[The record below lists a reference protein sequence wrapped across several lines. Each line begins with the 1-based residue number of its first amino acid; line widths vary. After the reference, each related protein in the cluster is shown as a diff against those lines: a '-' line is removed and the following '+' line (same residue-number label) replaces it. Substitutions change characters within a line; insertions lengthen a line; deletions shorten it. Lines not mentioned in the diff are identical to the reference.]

1 MARLPHANRA
11 EAGSII
17 WVFLLGFASTLVSL
31 VMIGSRWRRLFT
43 TRSVHHTSSNLDTV
57 TVDRVLVPVPVPAS
71 ATANRP
77 APVDND
83 HGAAHPDQAGSGPVI
98 RLTIPSMPS
107 IGEMLRRA
115 RDFPIPVHA
124 TMGTRRLAIAGFA
137 AVVLAIGL
145 SPVGGTI
152 ATFVASLI
160 NPESTFQSGTVR
172 LASDG
177 AGSSAFS
184 LPALL
189 PGESVE
195 RVITVSQSGSL
206 DSRLDLAILPD
217 AASSN
222 SPLVTDPT
230 SGIQIIID
238 RCVAGA
244 WATTT
249 PVAAMPT
256 PPPAGARFA
265 CVPATP
271 SAVPSTQPV
280 YRGPLVPRGITR
292 PGTPTTT
299 PVPIPVADRLRPGD
313 EASLRIR
320 ASLPEQPWSGDR
332 TDDTA
337 TAPGGN
343 GSVAFEWRATGM
355 NANLSG
361 TPLATAP
368 TSPVTRTPVPATPAG
383 PAPTATSTASPTA
396 IATATGV
403 PSATMTASPTATQP
417 AYAGYAAA
425 FDGYGDDVLIGWAQP
440 IGPLSG
446 RPAWTFEAWVNPSD
460 LTGPRTIYSE
470 QDAYGAD
477 TLVIRLR
484 RDAQPQVLEAGL
496 RRNDTLTWFGI
507 ESPADIVTGTWT
519 HVAVTFEV
527 GSRLQLALNG
537 TVRLA
542 DTNSTDGRLASLD
555 SATVSTLARAGDG
568 SPGYAGAIDE
578 VRLWSVARAYDASN
592 ATYLQKLAGGEPRLL
607 VHYPISAYAS
617 TDARGA
623 TLADQS
629 GNGISGTLR
638 GGVRWIPSR
647 APVDR
652 PATPHSIGLSAATDT
667 GASTSDG
674 ITKLNAVTVTGR
686 ASAGSTVALFD
697 GSGTTAIATGTASSD
712 NTFAIPVTLAAGDH
726 SITGRATDSQSK
738 SSGTSVARVITVD
751 QTAPTTI
758 VNLTFADE
766 AGTPGP
772 YRQGTVVTVTAVL
785 AQNPT
790 DLAPSLTLNLVSGT
804 HIGGTLPS
812 TVLTSADGTTYTGTL
827 TIPAGNG
834 TVLPSLVAT
843 DIAGNQIA
851 SSNVRLPNPTAYVGS
866 DGTWS
871 MDGTGYATVS
881 VCGGATAAPP
891 AQWIWSSTCSVAWQ
905 THTFAKD
912 FSVSGLLTAATLDL
926 TIDNW
931 ASITING
938 DPVAWPY
945 SSNQYEAYAT
955 LTPFDVTGKVRS
967 GSNTISIY
975 AEDYGGGSGVLA
987 RLTMTGVPGFVIDNT
1002 APTVVLSY
1010 SDGGASNATGPYK
1023 SGDRVTVTASF
1034 TESNAISGTPTVTLA
1049 AGTYAGGTLPTVTLA
1064 LSSWMTYTGTFTIPA
1079 GNGTVKA
1086 SVSATDTAGNVL
1098 SASGVNGFTI
1108 DNTAPT
1114 VGEVQRQLVA
1124 ETSSTWNAPRYT
1136 VTATDSVGIA
1146 TVMLQTA
1153 TSSTGPWTDSGTA
1166 VTQPFS
1172 GSIYVV
1178 SGPTI
1183 SGTKWVRMSV
1193 KDAAGNESITD
1204 SVLVTVWNASSANAE
1219 WTTGGSAYF
1228 SGGWLVLTP
1237 SSGGQKG
1244 GGYFEPLVST
1254 GGQVSVSF
1262 DLEVNGSADGMCVP
1276 FFSSASAFLTG
1287 DAGGSL
1293 GCQGMA
1299 GTFFVGIEEYGTDTI
1314 RIGTPSNG
1322 LYSETTVS
1330 GLVNTSNSIRIT
1342 IILTPSG
1349 GSTLTDVRAQVGSA
1363 NPVQMASRTMSGTL
1377 PSAGILVGF
1386 TAGTGG
1392 ETAEHKIRNIVISGS
1407 N

>member
-1 MARLPHANRA
+1 M
-11 EAGSII
+11 
-17 WVFLLGFASTLVSL
+17 
-31 VMIGSRWRRLFT
+31 
-43 TRSVHHTSSNLDTV
+43 
-57 TVDRVLVPVPVPAS
+57 
-71 ATANRP
+71 
-77 APVDND
+77 
-83 HGAAHPDQAGSGPVI
+83 GP
-98 RLTIPSMPS
+98 
-107 IGEMLRRA
+107 
-115 RDFPIPVHA
+115 
-124 TMGTRRLAIAGFA
+124 RRLAIVGFA

-230 SGIQIIID
+230 SGIQIVID

-313 EASLRIR
+313 ETSLRIR
-320 ASLPEQPWSGDR
+320 ASLPEQPWTGDR

-383 PAPTATSTASPTA
+383 SAPTATSTASPTA

-403 PSATMTASPTATQP
+403 PSATMNASPTATQP

-440 IGPLSG
+440 IGSLSG
-446 RPAWTFEAWVNPSD
+446 RSAWTFEAWVNPSD

-470 QDAYGAD
+470 QDASGAD

-484 RDAQPQVLEAGL
+484 RDTQPQVLEAGL
-496 RRNDTLTWFGI
+496 RRSGTLTWFGV
-507 ESPADIVTGTWT
+507 EAPVDIVTGTWT
-519 HVAVTFEV
+519 HVAVTFEPA
-527 GSRLQLALNG
+527 SRLQLAING

-542 DTNSTDGRLASLD
+542 DTNSANGRLASPD
-555 SATVSTLARAGDG
+555 AATSSTLARAGDG
-568 SPGYAGAIDE
+568 SQGYAGAMDE
-578 VRLWSVARAYDASN
+578 VRLWSVARSYDASN
-592 ATYLQKLAGGEPRLL
+592 ATYLQKLAGGEPGLL

-623 TLADQS
+623 TLSDQS

-652 PATPHSIGLSAATDT
+652 PAAPHSIGLSASTDT
-667 GASTSDG
+667 GSSTTDG
-674 ITKLNAVTVTGR
+674 ITKSTAVTVTGR
-686 ASAGSTVALFD
+686 ASGGSTVALFD
-697 GSGTTAIATGTASSD
+697 GSGTTAIATGTAASD

-738 SSGTSVARVITVD
+738 SSGTSVARTITVD

-758 VNLTFADE
+758 VNLTFAD
-766 AGTPGP
+766 ASGSPGP
-772 YRQGTVVTVTAVL
+772 YRQGTVVTVAAVL

-790 DLAPSLTLNLVSGT
+790 DLAPSLTLNLVPGT
-804 HIGGTLPS
+804 HIGGTLSS

-843 DIAGNQIA
+843 DIAGNMIA

-881 VCGGATAAPP
+881 ACGGATSAPP
-891 AQWIWSSTCSVAWQ
+891 AQWIWSATCSVAWQ

-967 GSNTISIY
+967 GSNTISIS

-987 RLTMTGVPGFVIDNT
+987 RLTMTSVPGFVIDNT

-1219 WTTGGSAYF
+1219 WTIGGSAYF

>member
-1 MARLPHANRA
+1 M
-11 EAGSII
+11 
-17 WVFLLGFASTLVSL
+17 
-31 VMIGSRWRRLFT
+31 
-43 TRSVHHTSSNLDTV
+43 
-57 TVDRVLVPVPVPAS
+57 
-71 ATANRP
+71 
-77 APVDND
+77 
-83 HGAAHPDQAGSGPVI
+83 GP
-98 RLTIPSMPS
+98 
-107 IGEMLRRA
+107 
-115 RDFPIPVHA
+115 
-124 TMGTRRLAIAGFA
+124 RRLAIAGFA

-527 GSRLQLALNG
+527 GSRLQLAING

-592 ATYLQKLAGGEPRLL
+592 ATYLQKLAGGEPGLL

-697 GSGTTAIATGTASSD
+697 GSGTTAIATGTAASD

-738 SSGTSVARVITVD
+738 SSGTSVAHAITVD

-758 VNLTFADE
+758 VNLTFAD
-766 AGTPGP
+766 ASGSPGP
-772 YRQGTVVTVTAVL
+772 YRQGTVVTVAAVL

-790 DLAPSLTLNLVSGT
+790 DLAPSLTLNLVPGT
-804 HIGGTLPS
+804 HIGGTLSS

-843 DIAGNQIA
+843 DIAGNMIA

-881 VCGGATAAPP
+881 ACGGATSAPP

-938 DPVAWPY
+938 NPVTWPY
-945 SSNQYEAYAT
+945 SSNQWEAYAT
-955 LTPFDVTGKVRS
+955 LTPFDVTSKIRS

-975 AEDYGGGSGVLA
+975 AEDYGDGSGVIA

-1002 APTVVLSY
+1002 APTVVVTT
-1010 SDGGASNATGPYK
+1010 SDSGTANISGPYK
-1023 SGDRVTVTASF
+1023 SGDTVTIKATF
-1034 TESNAISGTPTVTLA
+1034 TETNGLRTAPSVALTNGTFT
-1049 AGTYAGGTLPTVTLA
+1049 GGTLPPVL
-1064 LSSWMTYTGTFTIPA
+1064 LSTGENGLEYIGTIIIPA

-1086 SVSATDTAGNVL
+1086 SVSATDTAGNVF
-1098 SASGVNGFTI
+1098 SASGLNGFTI

-1114 VGEVQRQLVA
+1114 VGEVQRQLIA
-1124 ETSSTWNAPRYT
+1124 ETTSTWNAPRYT

-1146 TVMLQTA
+1146 TVMVQAA
-1153 TSSTGPWTDSGTA
+1153 TSSNGPWADSGSA
-1166 VTQPFS
+1166 VTQPYS

-1178 SGPTI
+1178 PGPTM
-1183 SGTKWVRMSV
+1183 SGTTWVRMSV

-1204 SVLVTVWNASSANAE
+1204 SVLVTAWNASSGNAN

-1228 SGGWLVLTP
+1228 SDGWLVLTP

-1244 GGYFEPLVST
+1244 GGYFEPLVPT

-1262 DLEVNGSADGMCVP
+1262 DLDVSGSADGMCVP

-1330 GLVNTSNSIRIT
+1330 GLANTSNDIRIT

-1349 GSTLTDVRAQVGSA
+1349 GSTLIDVRAQVGSA

-1377 PSAGILVGF
+1377 PSAGTLVGF

-1392 ETAEHKIRNIVISGS
+1392 ETAVHRIRNIVISGS

>member
-1 MARLPHANRA
+1 MARLPHANRT
-11 EAGSII
+11 ESGSII

-31 VMIGSRWRRLFT
+31 AMIGSRWRRLFT

-57 TVDRVLVPVPVPAS
+57 TVDRGLVQVPVSAS

-77 APVDND
+77 EPVDND

-98 RLTIPSMPS
+98 RLTVPSLPS
-107 IGEMLRRA
+107 FGEVLRQA

-124 TMGTRRLAIAGFA
+124 TMGPRRLAIAGFA

-206 DSRLDLAILPD
+206 DARLDLAILPD
-217 AASSN
+217 AGSSN

-230 SGIQIIID
+230 TGIQIVID

-265 CVPATP
+265 CIPATP
-271 SAVPSTQPV
+271 SAVPSTEPV

-292 PGTPTTT
+292 NGTPTTT

-320 ASLPEQPWSGDR
+320 ASLPEQPWLGDR

-383 PAPTATSTASPTA
+383 PAPTTTSTASPTA

-417 AYAGYAAA
+417 AYAGYAVA
-425 FDGYGDDVLIGWAQP
+425 FDGYGDDVVIGWAQS

-446 RPAWTFEAWVNPSD
+446 RSAWTFEAWVNPSD

-470 QDAYGAD
+470 QDASGAD

-484 RDAQPQVLEAGL
+484 RDAQPQVLEVGL
-496 RRNDTLTWFGI
+496 RRSGTLTWFGV
-507 ESPADIVTGTWT
+507 EAPADIVTGTWT
-519 HVAVTFEV
+519 HVAVTFEA
-527 GSRLQLALNG
+527 GSRLQLAING

-542 DTNSTDGRLASLD
+542 DTNGANGRLASPDL
-555 SATVSTLARAGDG
+555 AIASTLARAGDG
-568 SPGYAGAIDE
+568 SQGYAGAIDE

-592 ATYLQKLAGGEPRLL
+592 AVYLQKLAGGEPNLL
-607 VHYPISAYAS
+607 VHYPVSAYAS

-623 TLADQS
+623 TLTDQS

-697 GSGTTAIATGTASSD
+697 GSGTTAIATGTAASD

-726 SITGRATDSQSK
+726 SITGRATDTQSK

-758 VNLTFADE
+758 VNLTFAD
-766 AGTPGP
+766 GSGSPGP

-790 DLAPSLTLNLVSGT
+790 DLAPSLTLNLVPGT
-804 HIGGTLPS
+804 HLGGTLPS
-812 TVLTSADGTTYTGTL
+812 AVLTSADGTTYTGTL
-827 TIPAGNG
+827 TVPAGNG

-843 DIAGNQIA
+843 DIAGNPIA
-851 SSNVRLPNPTAYVGS
+851 LSNVRLPTSYVGS
-866 DGTWS
+866 DDTWS

-881 VCGGATAAPP
+881 ACGGSTSAPP
-891 AQWIWSSTCSVAWQ
+891 AQWIWSSTCSVPWQ
-905 THTFAKD
+905 KHTFAKD
-912 FSVSGLLTAATLDL
+912 FSVSGLLTSATLDL

-931 ASITING
+931 ARITINN
-938 DPVAWPY
+938 DQVAWPY
-945 SSNQYEAYAT
+945 AQGESVPATWLTLISST
-955 LTPFDVTGKVRS
+955 VTSKLRP

-1002 APTVVLSY
+1002 AP
-1010 SDGGASNATGPYK
+1010 A
-1023 SGDRVTVTASF
+1023 
-1034 TESNAISGTPTVTLA
+1034 
-1049 AGTYAGGTLPTVTLA
+1049 
-1064 LSSWMTYTGTFTIPA
+1064 
-1079 GNGTVKA
+1079 
-1086 SVSATDTAGNVL
+1086 VS
-1098 SASGVNGFTI
+1098 
-1108 DNTAPT
+1108 
-1114 VGEVQRQLVA
+1114 EVQRQLVA
-1124 ETSSTWNAPRYT
+1124 ETLATWNAPRYT
-1136 VTATDSVGIA
+1136 VTATDTVGIA

-1153 TSSTGPWTDSGTA
+1153 TSSNGPWTDSGTA

-1178 SGPTI
+1178 PGPTI

-1204 SVLVTVWNASSANAE
+1204 SVLVTVWNASSGNAE
-1219 WTTGGSAYF
+1219 WTTGYSAYF

-1244 GGYFEPLVST
+1244 GGYFEPLIPT

-1262 DLEVNGSADGMCVP
+1262 DLEVNGSADGICVP

-1287 DAGGSL
+1287 GVGGSL

-1322 LYSETTVS
+1322 LYSETEISEAT
-1330 GLVNTSNSIRIT
+1330 LANTPNDIRIT

-1349 GSTLTDVRAQVGSA
+1349 SSTFIDVRAQVGSA
-1363 NPVQMASRTMSGTL
+1363 DPVQKASRTMSGTL

-1392 ETAEHKIRNIVISGS
+1392 EVAEHKIRNIVISGS

>member
-1 MARLPHANRA
+1 MARLPHANRT

-31 VMIGSRWRRLFT
+31 AMIGSRWRRLFT
-43 TRSVHHTSSNLDTV
+43 TRSRSIHHTSSNLDTV
-57 TVDRVLVPVPVPAS
+57 TVDRGLVPVPVPAS

-98 RLTIPSMPS
+98 RLTIPSLPS
-107 IGEMLRRA
+107 IGEVLRRA

-124 TMGTRRLAIAGFA
+124 TMGPRRLAIAGFA

-230 SGIQIIID
+230 SGIQIVID

-446 RPAWTFEAWVNPSD
+446 RPAWTFEAWVTPSD

-470 QDAYGAD
+470 QDASGAD

-484 RDAQPQVLEAGL
+484 RDTQPQVLEAGL
-496 RRNDTLTWFGI
+496 RRSGTLTWFGV
-507 ESPADIVTGTWT
+507 EAPVDIVTGTWT
-519 HVAVTFEV
+519 HVAVTFEA
-527 GSRLQLALNG
+527 GSRLQLAING

-542 DTNSTDGRLASLD
+542 DTNSANGRLASPD
-555 SATVSTLARAGDG
+555 IATASTLARAGDG

-592 ATYLQKLAGGEPRLL
+592 ASYLQKLAGGEPGLL

-726 SITGRATDSQSK
+726 SITGRATDTQSK
-738 SSGTSVARVITVD
+738 SSGTSVARAITVD

-758 VNLTFADE
+758 VNLTFAD
-766 AGTPGP
+766 GSGSPGP
-772 YRQGTVVTVTAVL
+772 FRQGTVVTVTAVL

-812 TVLTSADGTTYTGTL
+812 TVLTSVDGTTYTGTL

-891 AQWIWSSTCSVAWQ
+891 AQWIWSATCSVAWQ
-905 THTFAKD
+905 EHTFAKD

-938 DPVAWPY
+938 DQVAWPY
-945 SSNQYEAYAT
+945 AQGESVPATWLTLISST
-955 LTPFDVTGKVRS
+955 VTSKLRP

-987 RLTMTGVPGFVIDNT
+987 RLTMTGVPGF
-1002 APTVVLSY
+1002 
-1010 SDGGASNATGPYK
+1010 
-1023 SGDRVTVTASF
+1023 
-1034 TESNAISGTPTVTLA
+1034 
-1049 AGTYAGGTLPTVTLA
+1049 
-1064 LSSWMTYTGTFTIPA
+1064 
-1079 GNGTVKA
+1079 
-1086 SVSATDTAGNVL
+1086 
-1098 SASGVNGFTI
+1098 TI
-1108 DNTAPT
+1108 DNTAPV
-1114 VGEVQRQLVA
+1114 VGEVQRQLIA

-1153 TSSTGPWTDSGTA
+1153 TSSNGPWTDSGTA

-1183 SGTKWVRMSV
+1183 SGTTWVRMRV

-1204 SVLVTVWNASSANAE
+1204 SVLVTVWNASSGNAE

-1237 SSGGQKG
+1237 NSGGQKG
-1244 GGYFEPLVST
+1244 GGYFEPLVPT

-1299 GTFFVGIEEYGTDTI
+1299 GTFFVGIEEYDTDTI

-1330 GLVNTSNSIRIT
+1330 GLANTSNDIRIT

-1349 GSTLTDVRAQVGSA
+1349 GSTLIDVRAQVGSA
-1363 NPVQMASRTMSGTL
+1363 EPVQKASRTMSGTL

-1392 ETAEHKIRNIVISGS
+1392 EVAEHKIRNIVISGS

>member
-1 MARLPHANRA
+1 MARLPHANRT

-17 WVFLLGFASTLVSL
+17 WVFLLGFASTLVSMA
-31 VMIGSRWRRLFT
+31 MIGSRWRRLFT
-43 TRSVHHTSSNLDTV
+43 TRSVHHTPSNLDTV
-57 TVDRVLVPVPVPAS
+57 TVDRGLVPVPDSAS

-83 HGAAHPDQAGSGPVI
+83 HGAAHLDQAGSGPII
-98 RLTIPSMPS
+98 RLTIPSLPS
-107 IGEMLRRA
+107 IGEVLRRA

-124 TMGTRRLAIAGFA
+124 SIGQRRLAIAGFA

-470 QDAYGAD
+470 QDASGAD

-484 RDAQPQVLEAGL
+484 RDTQPQVLEAGL
-496 RRNDTLTWFGI
+496 RRNGTLTWFGV
-507 ESPADIVTGTWT
+507 EAPVDIVTGTWT

-527 GSRLQLALNG
+527 GSRLQLAING
-537 TVRLA
+537 MVRLA
-542 DTNSTDGRLASLD
+542 DTNSTDGRLASPD
-555 SATVSTLARAGDG
+555 SATVSILARAGDG

-592 ATYLQKLAGGEPRLL
+592 ATYLQKLAGGEPGLL

-697 GSGTTAIATGTASSD
+697 GSGTTAIATGTAASD

-726 SITGRATDSQSK
+726 SITGRATDPQSK

-751 QTAPTTI
+751 QTAPTT
-758 VNLTFADE
+758 
-766 AGTPGP
+766 
-772 YRQGTVVTVTAVL
+772 
-785 AQNPT
+785 
-790 DLAPSLTLNLVSGT
+790 
-804 HIGGTLPS
+804 
-812 TVLTSADGTTYTGTL
+812 
-827 TIPAGNG
+827 
-834 TVLPSLVAT
+834 
-843 DIAGNQIA
+843 
-851 SSNVRLPNPTAYVGS
+851 
-866 DGTWS
+866 
-871 MDGTGYATVS
+871 
-881 VCGGATAAPP
+881 
-891 AQWIWSSTCSVAWQ
+891 
-905 THTFAKD
+905 
-912 FSVSGLLTAATLDL
+912 
-926 TIDNW
+926 
-931 ASITING
+931 
-938 DPVAWPY
+938 
-945 SSNQYEAYAT
+945 
-955 LTPFDVTGKVRS
+955 
-967 GSNTISIY
+967 
-975 AEDYGGGSGVLA
+975 
-987 RLTMTGVPGFVIDNT
+987 
-1002 APTVVLSY
+1002 
-1010 SDGGASNATGPYK
+1010 
-1023 SGDRVTVTASF
+1023 
-1034 TESNAISGTPTVTLA
+1034 
-1049 AGTYAGGTLPTVTLA
+1049 
-1064 LSSWMTYTGTFTIPA
+1064 
-1079 GNGTVKA
+1079 
-1086 SVSATDTAGNVL
+1086 
-1098 SASGVNGFTI
+1098 
-1108 DNTAPT
+1108 
-1114 VGEVQRQLVA
+1114 GEVQRQLVA

-1146 TVMLQTA
+1146 TVMLQTG
-1153 TSSTGPWTDSGTA
+1153 TSSNGPWTDNGTA

-1172 GSIYVV
+1172 DSIYVV
-1178 SGPTI
+1178 PGPTI
-1183 SGTKWVRMSV
+1183 SGTTWVRMSV
-1193 KDAAGNESITD
+1193 KDAAGNESITG
-1204 SVLVTVWNASSANAE
+1204 SVLVTVWNASSGNAE

-1237 SSGGQKG
+1237 SSNGQKG
-1244 GGYFEPLVST
+1244 GGYFEPLVPT

-1262 DLEVNGSADGMCVP
+1262 DLEVNGSADGICVP

-1299 GTFFVGIEEYGTDTI
+1299 GTFFVGIEEYGTDTV

-1322 LYSETTVS
+1322 LYSETTVY
-1330 GLVNTSNSIRIT
+1330 GLANTSNDIRIT

-1349 GSTLTDVRAQVGSA
+1349 SSTLIDVRAQVGSA

-1377 PSAGILVGF
+1377 PSAGTLVGF

>member
-1 MARLPHANRA
+1 M
-11 EAGSII
+11 
-17 WVFLLGFASTLVSL
+17 
-31 VMIGSRWRRLFT
+31 
-43 TRSVHHTSSNLDTV
+43 
-57 TVDRVLVPVPVPAS
+57 
-71 ATANRP
+71 
-77 APVDND
+77 
-83 HGAAHPDQAGSGPVI
+83 GP
-98 RLTIPSMPS
+98 
-107 IGEMLRRA
+107 
-115 RDFPIPVHA
+115 
-124 TMGTRRLAIAGFA
+124 RRLAIAGFV
-137 AVVLAIGL
+137 AVVLAIGV

-152 ATFVASLI
+152 ATFVASFI
-160 NPESTFQSGTVR
+160 NPGSAFQSGTVR

-206 DSRLDLAILPD
+206 DARLDLAILPD
-217 AASSN
+217 DASSN

-249 PVAAMPT
+249 PVAGVAT

-271 SAVPSTQPV
+271 GAVPSTQPV

-313 EASLRIR
+313 DASLRIR

-383 PAPTATSTASPTA
+383 PAPTATSTGSPTA
-396 IATATGV
+396 TAV

-417 AYAGYAAA
+417 AYAGYAVA
-425 FDGYGDDVLIGWAQP
+425 FDGYGDDVRMNWTQA
-440 IGPLSG
+440 IGPISG
-446 RPAWTFEAWVNPSD
+446 RSAWTFESWVNPSE

-470 QDAYGAD
+470 QDASGAD
-477 TLVIRLR
+477 TLVVRLR
-484 RDAQPQVLEAGL
+484 RDAHPHVLEAGL
-496 RRNDTLTWFGI
+496 RRNGTLTWFGV
-507 ESPADIVTGTWT
+507 EAPVDIVTGTWT

-527 GSRLQLALNG
+527 GSRLQLAING

-542 DTNSTDGRLASLD
+542 DTNSANGRLASPD
-555 SATVSTLARAGDG
+555 SAAVSTLARAGDG
-568 SPGYAGAIDE
+568 SQGYAGAIDE

-592 ATYLQKLAGGEPRLL
+592 ATYLQKLAGGEPGLL

-629 GNGISGTLR
+629 GNGIDGTLR

-652 PATPHSIGLSAATDT
+652 PATPHSIGLSASTDT
-667 GASTSDG
+667 GASTTDG
-674 ITKLNAVTVTGR
+674 ITKLTAVTLIGR
-686 ASAGSTVALFD
+686 ASAGSVVALFD
-697 GSGTTAIATGTASSD
+697 GSGTTAIATGTAASD
-712 NTFAIPVTLAAGDH
+712 NTFAIPVTLVAGDH
-726 SITGRATDSQSK
+726 PITARATDSQSK
-738 SSGTSVARVITVD
+738 SSGTSVARAITVD

-758 VNLTFADE
+758 VNLTFAD
-766 AGTPGP
+766 ASGSPGP
-772 YRQGTVVTVTAVL
+772 YRQGTVVTVAAVL

-790 DLAPSLTLNLVSGT
+790 DLVPSLTLNLVSGT

-812 TVLTSADGTTYTGTL
+812 TVLTSVDGTTYTGTL

-843 DIAGNQIA
+843 DIAGNPIA
-851 SSNVRLPNPTAYVGS
+851 STNVRLPNPTA
-866 DGTWS
+866 
-871 MDGTGYATVS
+871 
-881 VCGGATAAPP
+881 
-891 AQWIWSSTCSVAWQ
+891 
-905 THTFAKD
+905 
-912 FSVSGLLTAATLDL
+912 
-926 TIDNW
+926 
-931 ASITING
+931 
-938 DPVAWPY
+938 
-945 SSNQYEAYAT
+945 
-955 LTPFDVTGKVRS
+955 
-967 GSNTISIY
+967 
-975 AEDYGGGSGVLA
+975 
-987 RLTMTGVPGFVIDNT
+987 FV
-1002 APTVVLSY
+1002 
-1010 SDGGASNATGPYK
+1010 
-1023 SGDRVTVTASF
+1023 
-1034 TESNAISGTPTVTLA
+1034 
-1049 AGTYAGGTLPTVTLA
+1049 
-1064 LSSWMTYTGTFTIPA
+1064 
-1079 GNGTVKA
+1079 
-1086 SVSATDTAGNVL
+1086 
-1098 SASGVNGFTI
+1098 I

-1136 VTATDSVGIA
+1136 VTATDTYGVA
-1146 TVMLQTA
+1146 TVNLQT
-1153 TSSTGPWTDSGTA
+1153 SSASSGIFTDYGSA
-1166 VTQPFS
+1166 VMQPYS

-1178 SGPTI
+1178 PGPTI
-1183 SGTKWVRMSV
+1183 SGITWVRMRV
-1193 KDAAGNESITD
+1193 KDWAGNESTTEP
-1204 SVLVTVWNASSANAE
+1204 VLVTVWNASSTNAD

-1237 SSGGQKG
+1237 DSWNQKG
-1244 GGYFEPLVST
+1244 GGYFKPFVPT

-1262 DLEVNGSADGMCVP
+1262 DLGVRGSADGMCVP
-1276 FFSSASAFLTG
+1276 FFSSDSAFLTG
-1287 DAGGSL
+1287 GTGGSL

-1314 RIGTPSNG
+1314 RIGTPANG
-1322 LYSETTVS
+1322 LYFETETPGFS
-1330 GLVNTSNSIRIT
+1330 PAWDDIRIT
-1342 IILTPSG
+1342 ITLTPSG
-1349 GSTLTDVRAQVGSA
+1349 SSTLIDVRAQVGAGS
-1363 NPVQMASRTMSGTL
+1363 PFLVASQTMSGTL
-1377 PSAGILVGF
+1377 PSTGTLVGF

-1392 ETAEHKIRNIVISGS
+1392 EFAEHKIRNIVISGS

>member
-1 MARLPHANRA
+1 MARLPHANRT
-11 EAGSII
+11 ESGSII

-31 VMIGSRWRRLFT
+31 AMIGSRWRRLFT
-43 TRSVHHTSSNLDTV
+43 TRFVRHTPSNLDTV
-57 TVDRVLVPVPVPAS
+57 TVDRGLVPVPVPES
-71 ATANRP
+71 ATASRP
-77 APVDND
+77 APVGND
-83 HGAAHPDQAGSGPVI
+83 HGAGHLDQAGSGPVI
-98 RLTIPSMPS
+98 RLTIPSLPS
-107 IGEMLRRA
+107 FGEVLRQA
-115 RDFPIPVHA
+115 RVFPIPVHA
-124 TMGTRRLAIAGFA
+124 TMGPRRLAIAAFA

-160 NPESTFQSGTVR
+160 NPESAFQSGTVR
-172 LASDG
+172 LGSDG

-206 DSRLDLAILPD
+206 DARLDLAILPD
-217 AASSN
+217 AGSSN

-230 SGIQIIID
+230 TGIQIVID

-265 CVPATP
+265 CIPATP
-271 SAVPSTQPV
+271 SAVPSTEPV

-292 PGTPTTT
+292 NGTPTTT

-320 ASLPEQPWSGDR
+320 ASLPEQPWLGDR

-417 AYAGYAAA
+417 AYAGYAVA
-425 FDGYGDDVLIGWAQP
+425 FDGYGDDVLIGWAQS

-446 RPAWTFEAWVNPSD
+446 RSAWTFEAWVNPSD

-470 QDAYGAD
+470 QDASGAD

-484 RDAQPQVLEAGL
+484 RDAQPQVLEVGL
-496 RRNDTLTWFGI
+496 RRSGTLTWFGV
-507 ESPADIVTGTWT
+507 EAPADIVTGTWT

-527 GSRLQLALNG
+527 GSRLQLAING

-542 DTNSTDGRLASLD
+542 DTNGANGRLAAPDL
-555 SATVSTLARAGDG
+555 AIASTLARAGDG

-592 ATYLQKLAGGEPRLL
+592 AMYLQKLAGGEPNLL
-607 VHYPISAYAS
+607 VHYPVSAYAS
-617 TDARGA
+617 SDARGA

-667 GASTSDG
+667 GASATDG

-697 GSGTTAIATGTASSD
+697 GSGTTAIATGTAASD

-726 SITGRATDSQSK
+726 SITGRATDTQSK

-758 VNLTFADE
+758 VNLTFADA
-766 AGTPGP
+766 AGSPGP
-772 YRQGTVVTVTAVL
+772 FRQGTVVTVTAVL
-785 AQNPT
+785 AENPT
-790 DLAPSLTLNLVSGT
+790 DLAPAVSVNLGSGT
-804 HIGGTLPS
+804 YVGGTLPS
-812 TVLTSADGTTYTGTL
+812 TVLTSADGTTFTGTL
-827 TIPAGNG
+827 TVPAGNG

-843 DIAGNQIA
+843 DIAGNPIA
-851 SSNVRLPNPTAYVGS
+851 SSNVRLPNPTSYVGS

-881 VCGGATAAPP
+881 ACGGSTSAPP
-891 AQWIWSSTCSVAWQ
+891 AQWIWSATCSVPWQ
-905 THTFAKD
+905 KHTFAKD
-912 FSVSGLLTAATLDL
+912 FSVSGLLTSATLDL

-931 ASITING
+931 ARITINN
-938 DPVAWPY
+938 DQVAWPY
-945 SSNQYEAYAT
+945 TSEQYEAYAT
-955 LTPFDVTGKVRS
+955 LTPFDVTGKIRP

-1002 APTVVLSY
+1002 AP
-1010 SDGGASNATGPYK
+1010 A
-1023 SGDRVTVTASF
+1023 
-1034 TESNAISGTPTVTLA
+1034 
-1049 AGTYAGGTLPTVTLA
+1049 
-1064 LSSWMTYTGTFTIPA
+1064 
-1079 GNGTVKA
+1079 
-1086 SVSATDTAGNVL
+1086 VS
-1098 SASGVNGFTI
+1098 
-1108 DNTAPT
+1108 
-1114 VGEVQRQLVA
+1114 EVQRQLIA

-1153 TSSTGPWTDSGTA
+1153 TSSNGPWTDSGTA

-1178 SGPTI
+1178 PGPTI

-1204 SVLVTVWNASSANAE
+1204 SVLVTVWNASSGNAE

-1244 GGYFEPLVST
+1244 GGYFEPLVPT

-1262 DLEVNGSADGMCVP
+1262 DLEVNGSADGICVP

-1287 DAGGSL
+1287 GAGGSL

-1330 GLVNTSNSIRIT
+1330 GLANTSNDIRIT

-1349 GSTLTDVRAQVGSA
+1349 SSTLIDVRAQVGSA
-1363 NPVQMASRTMSGTL
+1363 DPVQKASRTMSGTL
-1377 PSAGILVGF
+1377 PSAGTLVGF

-1392 ETAEHKIRNIVISGS
+1392 EVAEHKIRNIVISGS

>member
-1 MARLPHANRA
+1 MARLPRANRT

-43 TRSVHHTSSNLDTV
+43 SRSPAVHHTSSDWDTV
-57 TVDRVLVPVPVPAS
+57 AIDRGLGSVPVARSV
-71 ATANRP
+71 TGNRP
-77 APVDND
+77 VPVDND
-83 HGAAHPDQAGSGPVI
+83 HGAAHLGQAGSGPVI
-98 RLTIPSMPS
+98 RLTFPSLPS
-107 IGEMLRRA
+107 IGEILRRA
-115 RDFPIPVHA
+115 RAFAIPVHA
-124 TMGTRRLAIAGFA
+124 TMGPRRLAIAGFA

-152 ATFVASLI
+152 ATFVASFI
-160 NPESTFQSGTVR
+160 NPGSAFQSGTVR

-177 AGSSAFS
+177 AGSYAFS

-206 DSRLDLAILPD
+206 DARLDLAILPD
-217 AASSN
+217 DASSN

-249 PVAAMPT
+249 PVAGVAT

-271 SAVPSTQPV
+271 GAVPSTQPV

-313 EASLRIR
+313 DASLRIR
-320 ASLPEQPWSGDR
+320 ASLPEQPWSGVR

-383 PAPTATSTASPTA
+383 PAPTATSTGSPTA
-396 IATATGV
+396 IATATAV

-417 AYAGYAAA
+417 AYAGYAVA
-425 FDGYGDDVLIGWAQP
+425 FDGYGDDVRMNWTQA
-440 IGPLSG
+440 IGPISG
-446 RPAWTFEAWVNPSD
+446 RSAWTFEAWVNPSD

-470 QDAYGAD
+470 QDASGAD
-477 TLVIRLR
+477 TLVVRLR

-496 RRNDTLTWFGI
+496 RRNGTLTWFGV
-507 ESPADIVTGTWT
+507 EAPVDIVTGTWT

-527 GSRLQLALNG
+527 GSRLQLAING

-542 DTNSTDGRLASLD
+542 DTNSANGRLASPD
-555 SATVSTLARAGDG
+555 SAAVSTLARAGDG
-568 SPGYAGAIDE
+568 SQGYAGAIDE

-592 ATYLQKLAGGEPRLL
+592 ATYLQKLAGGEPGLL

-629 GNGISGTLR
+629 GNGIDGTLR

-652 PATPHSIGLSAATDT
+652 PATPHSIGLSASTDT
-667 GASTSDG
+667 GASTTDG
-674 ITKLNAVTVTGR
+674 ITKLTAVTLIGR
-686 ASAGSTVALFD
+686 ASAGSVVALFD
-697 GSGTTAIATGTASSD
+697 GSGTTAIATGTAASD
-712 NTFAIPVTLAAGDH
+712 NTFAIPVTLVAGDH
-726 SITGRATDSQSK
+726 PITARATDSQSK
-738 SSGTSVARVITVD
+738 SSGTSVARAITVD

-758 VNLTFADE
+758 VNLTFAD
-766 AGTPGP
+766 ASGSPGP
-772 YRQGTVVTVTAVL
+772 YRQGTVVTVAAVL

-790 DLAPSLTLNLVSGT
+790 DLVPSLTLNLVSGT

-812 TVLTSADGTTYTGTL
+812 TVLTSVDGTTYTGTL

-843 DIAGNQIA
+843 DIAGNPIA
-851 SSNVRLPNPTAYVGS
+851 STNVRLPNPTAYVGS
-866 DGTWS
+866 DDTWS

-905 THTFAKD
+905 KHTFAKD

-945 SSNQYEAYAT
+945 AQGQSFEAT
-955 LTPFDVTGKVRS
+955 RSTITSIPVTSKIRS

-1002 APTVVLSY
+1002 APTV
-1010 SDGGASNATGPYK
+1010 
-1023 SGDRVTVTASF
+1023 
-1034 TESNAISGTPTVTLA
+1034 
-1049 AGTYAGGTLPTVTLA
+1049 
-1064 LSSWMTYTGTFTIPA
+1064 
-1079 GNGTVKA
+1079 
-1086 SVSATDTAGNVL
+1086 
-1098 SASGVNGFTI
+1098 
-1108 DNTAPT
+1108 
-1114 VGEVQRQLVA
+1114 GEVQRQLVA

-1136 VTATDSVGIA
+1136 VTATDTYGVA
-1146 TVMLQTA
+1146 TVNLQT
-1153 TSSTGPWTDSGTA
+1153 SSASSGIFTDYGSA
-1166 VTQPFS
+1166 VMQPYS

-1178 SGPTI
+1178 PGPTI
-1183 SGTKWVRMSV
+1183 SGITWVRMRV
-1193 KDAAGNESITD
+1193 KDWAGNESTTEP
-1204 SVLVTVWNASSANAE
+1204 VLVTVWNASSTNAD

-1237 SSGGQKG
+1237 DSWNQKG
-1244 GGYFEPLVST
+1244 GGYFKPFVPT

-1262 DLEVNGSADGMCVP
+1262 DLGVRGSADGMCVP
-1276 FFSSASAFLTG
+1276 FFSSDSAFLTG
-1287 DAGGSL
+1287 GTGGSL

-1314 RIGTPSNG
+1314 RIGTPANG
-1322 LYSETTVS
+1322 LYFETETPGFS
-1330 GLVNTSNSIRIT
+1330 PAWDDIRIT
-1342 IILTPSG
+1342 ITLTPSG
-1349 GSTLTDVRAQVGSA
+1349 SSTLIDVRAQVGAGS
-1363 NPVQMASRTMSGTL
+1363 PFLVASQTMSGTL
-1377 PSAGILVGF
+1377 PSTGTLVGF

-1392 ETAEHKIRNIVISGS
+1392 EFAEHKIRNIVISGS

>member
-1 MARLPHANRA
+1 MVRLPHSNRT

-31 VMIGSRWRRLFT
+31 AMIGSRWRRFIG
-43 TRSVHHTSSNLDTV
+43 TRTPSVHHASSNPDAV
-57 TVDRVLVPVPVPAS
+57 AVSVGRGVGPIPVPMGV
-71 ATANRP
+71 TGNQP
-77 APVDND
+77 APVDAD
-83 HGAAHPDQAGSGPVI
+83 HGEAHANQAGWGGDTGPVI
-98 RLTIPSMPS
+98 RLTLPSLPT
-107 IGEMLRRA
+107 IGELLRRTRTFA
-115 RDFPIPVHA
+115 ISVHV
-124 TMGTRRLAIAGFA
+124 TIGPQRLAIAGFA
-137 AVVLAIGL
+137 TVVLAIGL

-160 NPESTFQSGTVR
+160 NPDSTFQSGTVR

-195 RVITVSQSGSL
+195 RIITVSQSGSL

-230 SGIQIIID
+230 SGIQIVID

-249 PVAAMPT
+249 PVAAVPS

-271 SAVPSTQPV
+271 SEVPSTQPV

-337 TAPGGN
+337 TAPGGS

-361 TPLATAP
+361 TALATAP

-383 PAPTATSTASPTA
+383 PVPTATSTASPTA

-417 AYAGYAAA
+417 AYAGYAVA
-425 FDGYGDDVLIGWAQP
+425 FDGYGDDVRINWTQP

-446 RPAWTFEAWVNPSD
+446 RSAWTFESWVNPSD

-470 QDAYGAD
+470 QDNSGAD
-477 TLVIRLR
+477 TLVIRLS
-484 RDAQPQVLEAGL
+484 RDTQPQVLEAGL
-496 RRNDTLTWFGI
+496 RRNGTMSWFGV
-507 ESPADIVTGTWT
+507 EAPADIVTGTWT
-519 HVAVTFEV
+519 HVAVTFEA
-527 GSRLQLALNG
+527 GSRVQLVING
-537 TVRLA
+537 AVRLA
-542 DTNSTDGRLASLD
+542 ETNSENGPLASPD
-555 SATVSTLARAGDG
+555 TATVSTLARAGDG
-568 SPGYAGAIDE
+568 SQGYAGAIDE

-592 ATYLQKLAGGEPRLL
+592 ATYLQKLAGGEPGLL

-629 GNGISGTLR
+629 GIGIGGTLR

-667 GASTSDG
+667 GSSTTDG
-674 ITKLNAVTVTGR
+674 ITKLTAVTVTGR

-697 GSGTTAIATGTASSD
+697 GTGTTAIGTGTAASD
-712 NTFAIPVTLAAGDH
+712 NTFAIPVTLAVGDH
-726 SITGRATDSQSK
+726 STTGRATDSQAK
-738 SSGTSVARVITVD
+738 SSGTSVARTITVD
-751 QTAPTTI
+751 QTAPATI
-758 VNLTFADE
+758 VNLTFAD
-766 AGTPGP
+766 ASGSPGP

-785 AQNPT
+785 AVNPT

-804 HIGGTLPS
+804 HTGGTLPS
-812 TVLTSADGTTYTGTL
+812 AVLTSVDGTTYTGTL

-834 TVLPSLVAT
+834 TVFPSLVAT
-843 DIAGNQIA
+843 DIAGNLIA

-866 DGTWS
+866 DATWS
-871 MDGTGYATVS
+871 MDGTESAIES
-881 VCGGATAAPP
+881 ACGGATAAPP
-891 AQWIWSSTCSVAWQ
+891 GQWIWSSTCSEAWQ
-905 THTFAKD
+905 KHTFAKD
-912 FSVSGLLTAATLDL
+912 FTVSGLPTAATLDL

-938 DPVAWPY
+938 DPVSWPY
-945 SSNQYEAYAT
+945 AQGQSVPAAWST
-955 LTPFDVTGKVRS
+955 ITTITVTSKIRS
-967 GSNTISIY
+967 GSNTISIS

-1002 APTVVLSY
+1002 APTV
-1010 SDGGASNATGPYK
+1010 GK
-1023 SGDRVTVTASF
+1023 
-1034 TESNAISGTPTVTLA
+1034 
-1049 AGTYAGGTLPTVTLA
+1049 
-1064 LSSWMTYTGTFTIPA
+1064 
-1079 GNGTVKA
+1079 
-1086 SVSATDTAGNVL
+1086 
-1098 SASGVNGFTI
+1098 
-1108 DNTAPT
+1108 
-1114 VGEVQRQLVA
+1114 VQRQLIA
-1124 ETSSTWNAPRYT
+1124 ETTSTWNAPRYT
-1136 VTATDSVGIA
+1136 VTATDSVGIE

-1153 TSSTGPWTDSGTA
+1153 TSSNGPWADSGTA
-1166 VTQPFS
+1166 VTQPDSDDIF
-1172 GSIYVV
+1172 VV
-1178 SGPTI
+1178 PGPTI
-1183 SGTKWVRMSV
+1183 SGTTWVRMRV
-1193 KDAAGNESITD
+1193 TDTTGNEAITD
-1204 SVLVTVWNASSANAE
+1204 PVLVTVWNASSGNAD

-1244 GGYFEPLVST
+1244 GGYFESLVPT

-1262 DLEVNGSADGMCVP
+1262 DLDVSGSADGMCVP
-1276 FFSSASAFLTG
+1276 IFSSASAFLTG
-1287 DAGGSL
+1287 GAGGSL

-1299 GTFFVGIEEYGTDTI
+1299 GTFFVGIEEYGDDTI
-1314 RIGTPSNG
+1314 RIGTPSDY
-1322 LYSETTVS
+1322 LYSETAIST
-1330 GLVNTSNSIRIT
+1330 LANTSNDIRIT
-1342 IILTPSG
+1342 IIMTP
-1349 GSTLTDVRAQVGSA
+1349 
-1363 NPVQMASRTMSGTL
+1363 
-1377 PSAGILVGF
+1377 
-1386 TAGTGG
+1386 TGG
-1392 ETAEHKIRNIVISGS
+1392 
-1407 N
+1407 

>member
-1 MARLPHANRA
+1 MARLPHANRT
-11 EAGSII
+11 ESGSII

-31 VMIGSRWRRLFT
+31 AMIGSRWRRLFT
-43 TRSVHHTSSNLDTV
+43 TRFVRHTPSNLDTV
-57 TVDRVLVPVPVPAS
+57 TVDRGLVPVPVPES
-71 ATANRP
+71 ATASRP
-77 APVDND
+77 APVGND
-83 HGAAHPDQAGSGPVI
+83 HGAGHLDQAGSGPVI
-98 RLTIPSMPS
+98 RLTIPSLPS
-107 IGEMLRRA
+107 FGDVLRQA
-115 RDFPIPVHA
+115 RVFPIPVHA
-124 TMGTRRLAIAGFA
+124 TMGPRRLAIAAFA

-206 DSRLDLAILPD
+206 DARLDLAILPD
-217 AASSN
+217 AGSSN

-230 SGIQIIID
+230 TGIQIVID

-265 CVPATP
+265 CIPATP
-271 SAVPSTQPV
+271 SAVPSTEPV

-292 PGTPTTT
+292 NGTPTTT

-320 ASLPEQPWSGDR
+320 ASLPEQPWLGDR

-417 AYAGYAAA
+417 AYAGYAVA
-425 FDGYGDDVLIGWAQP
+425 FDGYGDDVLIGWAQS

-446 RPAWTFEAWVNPSD
+446 RSAWTFEAWVNPSD

-470 QDAYGAD
+470 QDASGAD

-484 RDAQPQVLEAGL
+484 RDAQPQVLEVGL
-496 RRNDTLTWFGI
+496 RRSGTLTWFGV
-507 ESPADIVTGTWT
+507 EAPADIVTGTWT

-527 GSRLQLALNG
+527 GSRLQLAING

-542 DTNSTDGRLASLD
+542 DTNGANGRLAAPDL
-555 SATVSTLARAGDG
+555 AIASTLARAGDG

-592 ATYLQKLAGGEPRLL
+592 AMYLQKLAGGEPNLL
-607 VHYPISAYAS
+607 VHYPVSAYAS
-617 TDARGA
+617 SDARGA

-667 GASTSDG
+667 GASATDG

-697 GSGTTAIATGTASSD
+697 GSGTTAIATGTAASD

-726 SITGRATDSQSK
+726 SITGRATDTQSK

-758 VNLTFADE
+758 VNLTFADA
-766 AGTPGP
+766 AGSPGP
-772 YRQGTVVTVTAVL
+772 FRQGTVVTVTAVL
-785 AQNPT
+785 AENPT
-790 DLAPSLTLNLVSGT
+790 DLAPAVSVNLGSGT
-804 HIGGTLPS
+804 YVGGTLPS
-812 TVLTSADGTTYTGTL
+812 TVLTSADGTTFTGTL
-827 TIPAGNG
+827 TVPAGNG

-843 DIAGNQIA
+843 DIAGNPIA
-851 SSNVRLPNPTAYVGS
+851 SSNVRLPNPTSYVGS

-881 VCGGATAAPP
+881 ACGGSTSAPP
-891 AQWIWSSTCSVAWQ
+891 AQWIWSATCSVPWQ
-905 THTFAKD
+905 KHTFAKD
-912 FSVSGLLTAATLDL
+912 FSVSGLLTSATLDL

-931 ASITING
+931 ARITINN
-938 DPVAWPY
+938 DQVAWPY
-945 SSNQYEAYAT
+945 TSEQYEAYAT
-955 LTPFDVTGKVRS
+955 LTPFDVTGKIRP

-1002 APTVVLSY
+1002 AP
-1010 SDGGASNATGPYK
+1010 A
-1023 SGDRVTVTASF
+1023 
-1034 TESNAISGTPTVTLA
+1034 
-1049 AGTYAGGTLPTVTLA
+1049 
-1064 LSSWMTYTGTFTIPA
+1064 
-1079 GNGTVKA
+1079 
-1086 SVSATDTAGNVL
+1086 VS
-1098 SASGVNGFTI
+1098 
-1108 DNTAPT
+1108 
-1114 VGEVQRQLVA
+1114 EVQRQLVA

-1153 TSSTGPWTDSGTA
+1153 TSSNGPWTDSGTA

-1178 SGPTI
+1178 PGPTI

-1204 SVLVTVWNASSANAE
+1204 SVLVTVWNASSGNAE

-1244 GGYFEPLVST
+1244 GGYFEPLVPT

-1262 DLEVNGSADGMCVP
+1262 DLEVNGSADGICVP

-1322 LYSETTVS
+1322 LYSETEISEAT
-1330 GLVNTSNSIRIT
+1330 LANTPNDIRIT

-1349 GSTLTDVRAQVGSA
+1349 GSTFIDVRAQVGSA

-1377 PSAGILVGF
+1377 PSAGTLVGF

-1392 ETAEHKIRNIVISGS
+1392 EVAEHKIRNIVISGS

>member
-1 MARLPHANRA
+1 
-11 EAGSII
+11 
-17 WVFLLGFASTLVSL
+17 
-31 VMIGSRWRRLFT
+31 
-43 TRSVHHTSSNLDTV
+43 
-57 TVDRVLVPVPVPAS
+57 
-71 ATANRP
+71 
-77 APVDND
+77 
-83 HGAAHPDQAGSGPVI
+83 
-98 RLTIPSMPS
+98 
-107 IGEMLRRA
+107 
-115 RDFPIPVHA
+115 
-124 TMGTRRLAIAGFA
+124 MGTRRLAIAGFA

-337 TAPGGN
+337 TASGGN

-417 AYAGYAAA
+417 AYAGYAAV
-425 FDGYGDDVLIGWAQP
+425 FDGYGDDVLIGWAQT

-446 RPAWTFEAWVNPSD
+446 RSAWTFEAWVNPSD

-470 QDAYGAD
+470 QDASGAD

-484 RDAQPQVLEAGL
+484 RDAQPQVLEVGL
-496 RRNDTLTWFGI
+496 RRNYTLTWFGI
-507 ESPADIVTGTWT
+507 EAPADIVTGTWT

-527 GSRLQLALNG
+527 GSRLQLAING

-542 DTNSTDGRLASLD
+542 DTNSTDKRLASPD
-555 SATVSTLARAGDG
+555 TATVSTLARAGDG

-592 ATYLQKLAGGEPRLL
+592 ATYLQKLAGGEPGLL

-697 GSGTTAIATGTASSD
+697 GSGITAIATGTASSD

-738 SSGTSVARVITVD
+738 SSGASVARVITVD

-758 VNLTFADE
+758 VNLTFAD
-766 AGTPGP
+766 AVGSPGP

-812 TVLTSADGTTYTGTL
+812 TVLTSVDGTTYTGTL

-871 MDGTGYATVS
+871 MDGTGNATVS
-881 VCGGATAAPP
+881 ACGGATAAPP
-891 AQWIWSSTCSVAWQ
+891 AQWIWSATCSVAWQ

-945 SSNQYEAYAT
+945 AQGQSFEAT
-955 LTPFDVTGKVRS
+955 WSTITSIPVTSKIRS

-987 RLTMTGVPGFVIDNT
+987 RLAMTSVPGFVIDNT

-1010 SDGGASNATGPYK
+1010 SDGGASSVTGPYK

-1034 TESNAISGTPTVTLA
+1034 TESNVISGTPTVTLA

-1064 LSSWMTYTGTFTIPA
+1064 LSSWMTYTGTFTIPV

-1098 SASGVNGFTI
+1098 SASGLNGFVIDNTAPTVVLSYSDDGASSVTGPYKSGDRVTVTASFTESNVISGTPTVTLAAGTYAGGTLPTVTLALSSWMTYTGTFTIPVGNGTVKASVSATDTAGNVLSASGLNGFTI

-1136 VTATDSVGIA
+1136 VTATDPFGIA

-1153 TSSTGPWTDSGTA
+1153 TSSNGTWTDSGTA
-1166 VTQPFS
+1166 VTQAFS
-1172 GSIYVV
+1172 GNIYVV
-1178 SGPTI
+1178 PGPSI

-1204 SVLVTVWNASSANAE
+1204 SVLVTVWNASSGNAE
-1219 WTTGGSAYF
+1219 WTTGYSAYF

-1237 SSGGQKG
+1237 SLGGQKG
-1244 GGYFEPLVST
+1244 GGYFEPLVPT

-1262 DLEVNGSADGMCVP
+1262 DLEVNGGADGMCVP

-1299 GTFFVGIEEYGTDTI
+1299 GTFFVGIQEYGTDTI

-1330 GLVNTSNSIRIT
+1330 GLANTSNDIRIN

-1349 GSTLTDVRAQVGSA
+1349 GSTLIDVRAQVGSA

-1377 PSAGILVGF
+1377 PSGGILVGF
-1386 TAGTGG
+1386 TGATGG
-1392 ETAEHKIRNIVISGS
+1392 VTAEHKIRNIVISGS

>member
-1 MARLPHANRA
+1 MARLPHANRT

-17 WVFLLGFASTLVSL
+17 WVFLLGFASTLVSMA
-31 VMIGSRWRRLFT
+31 MIGSRWRRLFT
-43 TRSVHHTSSNLDTV
+43 TRSVHHTPSNLDTV
-57 TVDRVLVPVPVPAS
+57 TVDRGLVPVPDSAS

-83 HGAAHPDQAGSGPVI
+83 HGAAHLDQAGSGPII
-98 RLTIPSMPS
+98 RLTIPSLPS
-107 IGEMLRRA
+107 IGEVLRRA

-124 TMGTRRLAIAGFA
+124 SIGQRRLAIAGFA

-470 QDAYGAD
+470 QDASGAD

-484 RDAQPQVLEAGL
+484 RDTQPQVLEAGL
-496 RRNDTLTWFGI
+496 RRNGTLTWFGV
-507 ESPADIVTGTWT
+507 EAPVDIVTGTWT

-527 GSRLQLALNG
+527 GSRLQLAING
-537 TVRLA
+537 MVRLA
-542 DTNSTDGRLASLD
+542 DTNSTDGRLASPD
-555 SATVSTLARAGDG
+555 SATVSILARAGDG

-592 ATYLQKLAGGEPRLL
+592 ATYLQKLAGGEPGLL

-697 GSGTTAIATGTASSD
+697 GSGTTAIATGTAASD

-751 QTAPTTI
+751 QTAPTT
-758 VNLTFADE
+758 
-766 AGTPGP
+766 
-772 YRQGTVVTVTAVL
+772 
-785 AQNPT
+785 
-790 DLAPSLTLNLVSGT
+790 
-804 HIGGTLPS
+804 
-812 TVLTSADGTTYTGTL
+812 
-827 TIPAGNG
+827 
-834 TVLPSLVAT
+834 
-843 DIAGNQIA
+843 
-851 SSNVRLPNPTAYVGS
+851 
-866 DGTWS
+866 
-871 MDGTGYATVS
+871 
-881 VCGGATAAPP
+881 
-891 AQWIWSSTCSVAWQ
+891 
-905 THTFAKD
+905 
-912 FSVSGLLTAATLDL
+912 
-926 TIDNW
+926 
-931 ASITING
+931 
-938 DPVAWPY
+938 
-945 SSNQYEAYAT
+945 
-955 LTPFDVTGKVRS
+955 
-967 GSNTISIY
+967 
-975 AEDYGGGSGVLA
+975 
-987 RLTMTGVPGFVIDNT
+987 
-1002 APTVVLSY
+1002 
-1010 SDGGASNATGPYK
+1010 
-1023 SGDRVTVTASF
+1023 
-1034 TESNAISGTPTVTLA
+1034 
-1049 AGTYAGGTLPTVTLA
+1049 
-1064 LSSWMTYTGTFTIPA
+1064 
-1079 GNGTVKA
+1079 
-1086 SVSATDTAGNVL
+1086 
-1098 SASGVNGFTI
+1098 
-1108 DNTAPT
+1108 
-1114 VGEVQRQLVA
+1114 GEVQRQLVA

-1153 TSSTGPWTDSGTA
+1153 TSSNGPWTDSGTA

-1178 SGPTI
+1178 PGPTI
-1183 SGTKWVRMSV
+1183 SGTRWVRMSV
-1193 KDAAGNESITD
+1193 KDAAGNESFTKP
-1204 SVLVTVWNASSANAE
+1204 VMVTTWTASSANAD
-1219 WTTGGSAYF
+1219 WTTMGSAYF

-1237 SSGGQKG
+1237 SSNGQKG
-1244 GGYFEPLVST
+1244 GGYFEPLVPT

-1262 DLEVNGSADGMCVP
+1262 DLEVNGSADGICVP

-1299 GTFFVGIEEYGTDTI
+1299 GTFFVGIEEYGTDTV

-1322 LYSETTVS
+1322 LYSETTVY
-1330 GLVNTSNSIRIT
+1330 GLANTSNDIRIT

-1349 GSTLTDVRAQVGSA
+1349 SSTLIDVRAQVGSA

-1377 PSAGILVGF
+1377 PSAGTLVGF

>member
-1 MARLPHANRA
+1 MARLPHANRT

-17 WVFLLGFASTLVSL
+17 WVFLLGFASTLVSMA
-31 VMIGSRWRRLFT
+31 MIGSRWRRLFT
-43 TRSVHHTSSNLDTV
+43 TRSVHHTPSNLDTV
-57 TVDRVLVPVPVPAS
+57 TVDRGLVPVPDSAS

-83 HGAAHPDQAGSGPVI
+83 HGAAHLDQAGSGPII
-98 RLTIPSMPS
+98 RLTIPSLPS
-107 IGEMLRRA
+107 IGEVLRRA

-124 TMGTRRLAIAGFA
+124 SIGQRRLAIAGFA

-383 PAPTATSTASPTA
+383 PAPTSTSTASPTA

-470 QDAYGAD
+470 QDASGAD

-484 RDAQPQVLEAGL
+484 RDTQPQVLEAGL
-496 RRNDTLTWFGI
+496 RRNGTLTWFGV
-507 ESPADIVTGTWT
+507 EAPVDIVTGTWT

-527 GSRLQLALNG
+527 GSRLQLAING
-537 TVRLA
+537 MVRLA
-542 DTNSTDGRLASLD
+542 DTNSTDGRLASPD
-555 SATVSTLARAGDG
+555 SATVSILARAGDG

-592 ATYLQKLAGGEPRLL
+592 ATYLQKLAGGEPGLL

-697 GSGTTAIATGTASSD
+697 GSGTTAIATGTAASD

-751 QTAPTTI
+751 QTAPTT
-758 VNLTFADE
+758 
-766 AGTPGP
+766 
-772 YRQGTVVTVTAVL
+772 
-785 AQNPT
+785 
-790 DLAPSLTLNLVSGT
+790 
-804 HIGGTLPS
+804 
-812 TVLTSADGTTYTGTL
+812 
-827 TIPAGNG
+827 
-834 TVLPSLVAT
+834 
-843 DIAGNQIA
+843 
-851 SSNVRLPNPTAYVGS
+851 
-866 DGTWS
+866 
-871 MDGTGYATVS
+871 
-881 VCGGATAAPP
+881 
-891 AQWIWSSTCSVAWQ
+891 
-905 THTFAKD
+905 
-912 FSVSGLLTAATLDL
+912 
-926 TIDNW
+926 
-931 ASITING
+931 
-938 DPVAWPY
+938 
-945 SSNQYEAYAT
+945 
-955 LTPFDVTGKVRS
+955 
-967 GSNTISIY
+967 
-975 AEDYGGGSGVLA
+975 
-987 RLTMTGVPGFVIDNT
+987 
-1002 APTVVLSY
+1002 
-1010 SDGGASNATGPYK
+1010 
-1023 SGDRVTVTASF
+1023 
-1034 TESNAISGTPTVTLA
+1034 
-1049 AGTYAGGTLPTVTLA
+1049 
-1064 LSSWMTYTGTFTIPA
+1064 
-1079 GNGTVKA
+1079 
-1086 SVSATDTAGNVL
+1086 
-1098 SASGVNGFTI
+1098 
-1108 DNTAPT
+1108 
-1114 VGEVQRQLVA
+1114 GEVQRQLVA

-1153 TSSTGPWTDSGTA
+1153 SSSNGPWTDSGTA

-1178 SGPTI
+1178 PGPTI

-1193 KDAAGNESITD
+1193 KDAAGNESITG
-1204 SVLVTVWNASSANAE
+1204 SVLVTVWNASSGNAE

-1237 SSGGQKG
+1237 SSNGQKG
-1244 GGYFEPLVST
+1244 GGYFEPLVPT

-1262 DLEVNGSADGMCVP
+1262 DLEVNGNADGICVP

-1299 GTFFVGIEEYGTDTI
+1299 GTFFVGIEEYGTDTV

-1322 LYSETTVS
+1322 LYSETTVY
-1330 GLVNTSNSIRIT
+1330 GLANTSNDIRIT

-1349 GSTLTDVRAQVGSA
+1349 SSTLIDVRAQVGSA

-1377 PSAGILVGF
+1377 PSAGTLVGF

>member
-1 MARLPHANRA
+1 MARLPHANRT

-17 WVFLLGFASTLVSL
+17 WVFLLGFASTLVSMA
-31 VMIGSRWRRLFT
+31 MIGSRWRRLFT
-43 TRSVHHTSSNLDTV
+43 TRSVHHTPSNLDTV
-57 TVDRVLVPVPVPAS
+57 TVDRGLVPVPDSAS

-83 HGAAHPDQAGSGPVI
+83 HGAAHLDQAGSGPII
-98 RLTIPSMPS
+98 RLTIPSLPS
-107 IGEMLRRA
+107 IGEVLRRA

-124 TMGTRRLAIAGFA
+124 SIGQRRLAIAGFA

-470 QDAYGAD
+470 QDASGAD

-484 RDAQPQVLEAGL
+484 RDTQPQVLEAGL
-496 RRNDTLTWFGI
+496 RRNGTLTWFGV
-507 ESPADIVTGTWT
+507 EAPVDIVTGTWT

-527 GSRLQLALNG
+527 GSRLQLAING
-537 TVRLA
+537 MVRLA
-542 DTNSTDGRLASLD
+542 DTNSTDGRLASPD
-555 SATVSTLARAGDG
+555 SATVSILARAGDG

-592 ATYLQKLAGGEPRLL
+592 ATYLQKLAGGEPGLL

-697 GSGTTAIATGTASSD
+697 GSGTTAIATGTAASD

-751 QTAPTTI
+751 QTAPTT
-758 VNLTFADE
+758 
-766 AGTPGP
+766 
-772 YRQGTVVTVTAVL
+772 
-785 AQNPT
+785 
-790 DLAPSLTLNLVSGT
+790 
-804 HIGGTLPS
+804 
-812 TVLTSADGTTYTGTL
+812 
-827 TIPAGNG
+827 
-834 TVLPSLVAT
+834 
-843 DIAGNQIA
+843 
-851 SSNVRLPNPTAYVGS
+851 
-866 DGTWS
+866 
-871 MDGTGYATVS
+871 
-881 VCGGATAAPP
+881 
-891 AQWIWSSTCSVAWQ
+891 
-905 THTFAKD
+905 
-912 FSVSGLLTAATLDL
+912 
-926 TIDNW
+926 
-931 ASITING
+931 
-938 DPVAWPY
+938 
-945 SSNQYEAYAT
+945 
-955 LTPFDVTGKVRS
+955 
-967 GSNTISIY
+967 
-975 AEDYGGGSGVLA
+975 
-987 RLTMTGVPGFVIDNT
+987 
-1002 APTVVLSY
+1002 
-1010 SDGGASNATGPYK
+1010 
-1023 SGDRVTVTASF
+1023 
-1034 TESNAISGTPTVTLA
+1034 
-1049 AGTYAGGTLPTVTLA
+1049 
-1064 LSSWMTYTGTFTIPA
+1064 
-1079 GNGTVKA
+1079 
-1086 SVSATDTAGNVL
+1086 
-1098 SASGVNGFTI
+1098 
-1108 DNTAPT
+1108 
-1114 VGEVQRQLVA
+1114 GEVQRQLVA

-1153 TSSTGPWTDSGTA
+1153 TSSNGPWTDSGTA

-1178 SGPTI
+1178 PGPTI

-1193 KDAAGNESITD
+1193 KDAAGNESITG
-1204 SVLVTVWNASSANAE
+1204 SVLVTVWNASSGNAE

-1237 SSGGQKG
+1237 SSNGQKG
-1244 GGYFEPLVST
+1244 GGYFEPLVPT

-1262 DLEVNGSADGMCVP
+1262 DLEVNGSADGICVP

-1299 GTFFVGIEEYGTDTI
+1299 GTFFVGIEEYGTDTV

-1322 LYSETTVS
+1322 LYSETTVY
-1330 GLVNTSNSIRIT
+1330 GLANTSNDIRIT

-1349 GSTLTDVRAQVGSA
+1349 GSTLIDVRAQVGSA

-1377 PSAGILVGF
+1377 PSAGTLVGF

>member
-1 MARLPHANRA
+1 M
-11 EAGSII
+11 
-17 WVFLLGFASTLVSL
+17 
-31 VMIGSRWRRLFT
+31 
-43 TRSVHHTSSNLDTV
+43 
-57 TVDRVLVPVPVPAS
+57 
-71 ATANRP
+71 
-77 APVDND
+77 
-83 HGAAHPDQAGSGPVI
+83 GP
-98 RLTIPSMPS
+98 
-107 IGEMLRRA
+107 
-115 RDFPIPVHA
+115 
-124 TMGTRRLAIAGFA
+124 RRLAIAGFA

-152 ATFVASLI
+152 ATFVASFI
-160 NPESTFQSGTVR
+160 NPDSTFQSGTVR

-217 AASSN
+217 EASSD

-249 PVAAMPT
+249 PVGAVPT
-256 PPPAGARFA
+256 PPLAGARFA

-355 NANLSG
+355 IANVSG
-361 TPLATAP
+361 TALATAP

-417 AYAGYAAA
+417 AYAGYAVA
-425 FDGYGDDVLIGWAQP
+425 FDGYGDDVRINWTQA

-446 RPAWTFEAWVNPSD
+446 RSAWTFEAWVNPSD

-470 QDAYGAD
+470 QDNSGAD

-484 RDAQPQVLEAGL
+484 RDTQPQVLEAGL
-496 RRNDTLTWFGI
+496 RRNGTTSWFGV
-507 ESPADIVTGTWT
+507 EAPADIVTGTWT
-519 HVAVTFEV
+519 HVAVTFEA
-527 GSRLQLALNG
+527 GSRLQLAING
-537 TVRLA
+537 AVRLG
-542 DTNSTDGRLASLD
+542 DTNSANGRLASPD
-555 SATVSTLARAGDG
+555 TATVSTLARAGDG
-568 SPGYAGAIDE
+568 SQGYAGAIDE
-578 VRLWSVARAYDASN
+578 VRLWSVARAYDVSN
-592 ATYLQKLAGGEPRLL
+592 ATYLQKLAGGEPGLL
-607 VHYPISAYAS
+607 IHYPISAYAS

-629 GNGISGTLR
+629 GNGIAGTLR

-652 PATPHSIGLSAATDT
+652 PATPHSIGLSTDTDT
-667 GASTSDG
+667 GASTTDG
-674 ITKLNAVTVTGR
+674 ITKLTAVTVTGR

-697 GSGTTAIATGTASSD
+697 GSGTTAIATGTAASD
-712 NTFAIPVTLAAGDH
+712 NTFAIPVTLASGDH
-726 SITGRATDSQSK
+726 SITGRATDSQAK
-738 SSGTSVARVITVD
+738 SSGTSVARAITVD

-758 VNLTFADE
+758 VNLTFAD
-766 AGTPGP
+766 ASGSPGP

-785 AQNPT
+785 AVNPS
-790 DLAPSLTLNLVSGT
+790 DLAPSLALNLMPVT
-804 HIGGTLPS
+804 HTGGALPS
-812 TVLTSADGTTYTGTL
+812 AILTSVDGTTYTGTL

-834 TVLPSLVAT
+834 TIPPSLVAT
-843 DIAGNQIA
+843 DIAGNLIT

-881 VCGGATAAPP
+881 ACGGDTAAPP
-891 AQWIWSSTCSVAWQ
+891 AQWIWSSTCLVAWQ
-905 THTFAKD
+905 EHTFAKD
-912 FSVSGLLTAATLDL
+912 FTVSGLLTAATLDL

-938 DPVAWPY
+938 APVAWPY
-945 SSNQYEAYAT
+945 ERGESVPETWST
-955 LTPFDVTGKVRS
+955 IISIPVTPEVRS

-1002 APTVVLSY
+1002 APTV
-1010 SDGGASNATGPYK
+1010 
-1023 SGDRVTVTASF
+1023 
-1034 TESNAISGTPTVTLA
+1034 
-1049 AGTYAGGTLPTVTLA
+1049 
-1064 LSSWMTYTGTFTIPA
+1064 
-1079 GNGTVKA
+1079 
-1086 SVSATDTAGNVL
+1086 
-1098 SASGVNGFTI
+1098 
-1108 DNTAPT
+1108 
-1114 VGEVQRQLVA
+1114 GEVQRQLIA
-1124 ETSSTWNAPRYT
+1124 ETTSTWNAPRYT
-1136 VTATDSVGIA
+1136 VTATDSVGIE

-1153 TSSTGPWTDSGTA
+1153 TSSNGPWADSGSA
-1166 VTQPFS
+1166 VTQPYS

-1178 SGPTI
+1178 PGPTI
-1183 SGTKWVRMSV
+1183 SGTTWVRMRV
-1193 KDAAGNESITD
+1193 TDTTGNEAITD
-1204 SVLVTVWNASSANAE
+1204 PVLVTVWNASSGNAD

-1244 GGYFEPLVST
+1244 GGYFESLVPT

-1262 DLEVNGSADGMCVP
+1262 DLDVSGSADGMCVP
-1276 FFSSASAFLTG
+1276 IFSSASAFLTG
-1287 DAGGSL
+1287 GAGGSL

-1299 GTFFVGIEEYGTDTI
+1299 GTFFVGIEEYGDDTI
-1314 RIGTPSNG
+1314 RIGTPSDY
-1322 LYSETTVS
+1322 LYSETAIST
-1330 GLVNTSNSIRIT
+1330 LANTSNDIRIT
-1342 IILTPSG
+1342 IIMTPTG
-1349 GSTLTDVRAQVGSA
+1349 GSTLIDVRAQVGAA
-1363 NPVQMASRTMSGTL
+1363 NPVQVASRTMSGTL
-1377 PSAGILVGF
+1377 PSAGTLVGF

-1392 ETAEHKIRNIVISGS
+1392 ETALHRIRNIVISGS

>member
-1 MARLPHANRA
+1 
-11 EAGSII
+11 
-17 WVFLLGFASTLVSL
+17 
-31 VMIGSRWRRLFT
+31 
-43 TRSVHHTSSNLDTV
+43 
-57 TVDRVLVPVPVPAS
+57 
-71 ATANRP
+71 
-77 APVDND
+77 
-83 HGAAHPDQAGSGPVI
+83 
-98 RLTIPSMPS
+98 
-107 IGEMLRRA
+107 
-115 RDFPIPVHA
+115 
-124 TMGTRRLAIAGFA
+124 
-137 AVVLAIGL
+137 
-145 SPVGGTI
+145 PVGGTI

-160 NPESTFQSGTVR
+160 NPESAFQSGTVR
-172 LASDG
+172 LGSDG

-206 DSRLDLAILPD
+206 DARLDLAILPD
-217 AASSN
+217 AGSSN

-230 SGIQIIID
+230 TGIQIVID

-265 CVPATP
+265 CIPATP
-271 SAVPSTQPV
+271 SAVPSTEPV

-292 PGTPTTT
+292 NGTPTTT

-320 ASLPEQPWSGDR
+320 ASLPEQPWLGDR

-417 AYAGYAAA
+417 AYAGYAVA
-425 FDGYGDDVLIGWAQP
+425 FDGYGDDVLIGWAQS

-446 RPAWTFEAWVNPSD
+446 RSAWTFEAWVNPSD

-470 QDAYGAD
+470 QDASGAD

-484 RDAQPQVLEAGL
+484 RDAQPQVLEVGL
-496 RRNDTLTWFGI
+496 RRSGILTWFGV
-507 ESPADIVTGTWT
+507 EAPADIVTGTWT

-527 GSRLQLALNG
+527 GSRLQLAING

-542 DTNSTDGRLASLD
+542 DTNGANGRLAAPDL
-555 SATVSTLARAGDG
+555 AIASTLARAGDG

-592 ATYLQKLAGGEPRLL
+592 ATYLQKLAGGEPGLL

-667 GASTSDG
+667 GASATDG

-697 GSGTTAIATGTASSD
+697 GSGTTAIATGTAASD

-726 SITGRATDSQSK
+726 SITGRATDTQSK

-758 VNLTFADE
+758 VNLTFAD
-766 AGTPGP
+766 GSGSPGP

-812 TVLTSADGTTYTGTL
+812 TVLTSVDGTTYTGTL

-851 SSNVRLPNPTAYVGS
+851 SSNVRQPNPITYVVGS

-881 VCGGATAAPP
+881 VCGGATSAPP
-891 AQWIWSSTCSVAWQ
+891 AQWIWSSTCLVEKQ
-905 THTFAKD
+905 KHTFTRD
-912 FSVSGLLTAATLDL
+912 FTVLGLPTVATLDL

-945 SSNQYEAYAT
+945 AQGQSFEAT
-955 LTPFDVTGKVRS
+955 WSTITSIPVTSKIRS

-987 RLTMTGVPGFVIDNT
+987 RLTMTGVPCFVIDNT
-1002 APTVVLSY
+1002 AP
-1010 SDGGASNATGPYK
+1010 
-1023 SGDRVTVTASF
+1023 
-1034 TESNAISGTPTVTLA
+1034 
-1049 AGTYAGGTLPTVTLA
+1049 
-1064 LSSWMTYTGTFTIPA
+1064 
-1079 GNGTVKA
+1079 
-1086 SVSATDTAGNVL
+1086 SVS
-1098 SASGVNGFTI
+1098 
-1108 DNTAPT
+1108 
-1114 VGEVQRQLVA
+1114 EVQRQLVA

-1153 TSSTGPWTDSGTA
+1153 TSSNGPWTDSGTA

-1178 SGPTI
+1178 PGPTI

-1204 SVLVTVWNASSANAE
+1204 SVLVTVWNASSGNAE

-1244 GGYFEPLVST
+1244 GGYFEPLVPT

-1262 DLEVNGSADGMCVP
+1262 DLEVNGNADGICVP

-1287 DAGGSL
+1287 GVGGSL

-1314 RIGTPSNG
+1314 RIAVPNNYAGMPND
-1322 LYSETTVS
+1322 YYDWEAPVS
-1330 GLVNTSNSIRIT
+1330 GLANTSNDIRIT

-1349 GSTLTDVRAQVGSA
+1349 GSTFIDVRA
-1363 NPVQMASRTMSGTL
+1363 
-1377 PSAGILVGF
+1377 
-1386 TAGTGG
+1386 
-1392 ETAEHKIRNIVISGS
+1392 
-1407 N
+1407 